1 MPYVYFIGFI
11 IRKDLRDQATEHFL
25 KNLTLKPCP
34 HEPFA
39 PYLVIATPVNFLDGI
54 FGYTSRL
61 ALH

>member
-1 MPYVYFIGFI
+1 MPYLYFIGFI
-11 IRKDLRDQATEHFL
+11 IRKDLKEQATEHFFL
-25 KNLTLKPCP
+25 NLTLKQSPD
-34 HEPFA
+34 EPFA